1 MMPSRV
7 FSCRAPDSAFSEA
20 DTASEAVGILM
31 LMRKFYPLTGGY
43 QNQALRLATELR
55 KNGFTI
61 HVLTQRHGTLA
72 PFEVHQGIP
81 IHRVFAF
88 RTGHLASWSYL
99 LSGLW
104 WMLRNRSQFHIIH
117 ANRSSSGLVAG
128 LIGFLLRKPVLYKLT
143 RGDEV
148 DVKGLGTGLL
158 GWLKIASLRSTVGK
172 FISLTSQ
179 TVEDL
184 VRLGIPPESISM
196 IPNGISLEARLGQYD
211 RETIRAELVWGPEV
225 KVVTFVGR
233 LVYAKGL
240 DWLLDVWK
248 TVSSAEPEARLL
260 IVGDGPERAPL
271 SARAEELGLTQTV
284 TFAGRQED
292 VYRFF
297 SISDVFVLP
306 SRLEGISNSL
316 LEAMSQGLPVVAAD
330 DRLGGNRSVITD
342 KRDGMIIPQG
352 DSEEFARVLLS
363 LLRDQALRAEMG
375 RRARLK
381 VENAFSIASVSRRY
395 RQIYHELLR
404 RPEIA

>member
-1 MMPSRV
+1 MMRSTLS
-7 FSCRAPDSAFSEA
+7 SCGLPDSAFSEA
-20 DTASEAVGILM
+20 ETASETLGIVM

-61 HVLTQRHGTLA
+61 HVLTQRHGTLS
-72 PFEVHQGIP
+72 PFEIYQGIP

-99 LSGLW
+99 LSGFLW
-104 WMLRNRSQFHIIH
+104 MIKNRSRFQIIH

-128 LIGFLLRKPVLYKLT
+128 VIGFLLRKPVLYKLT

-158 GWLKIASLRSTVGK
+158 GRLKIACLRSTVGK

-184 VRLGIPPESISM
+184 VGLGIPPKSISM
-196 IPNGISLEARLGQYD
+196 IPNGISLEDRLAQYD
-211 RETIRAELVWGPEV
+211 RDQIRAELSWGPEV

-233 LVYAKGL
+233 LVHAKGL
-240 DWLLDVWK
+240 DWLFDVWK
-248 TVSSAEPEARLL
+248 TVSGADSQARLL
-260 IVGDGPERAPL
+260 IVGDGPERPAL
-271 SARAEELGLTQTV
+271 MARVVELNLQDAV
-284 TFAGRQED
+284 TFTGRQED
-292 VYRFF
+292 VYKFF
-297 SISDVFVLP
+297 SVSDVFVLP

-342 KRDGMIIPQG
+342 KCDGIIIRQG
-352 DSEEFARVLLS
+352 DTDEFARVLLS
-363 LLRDQALRAEMG
+363 LLTDQGLRLEMG
-375 RRARLK
+375 RRARQK
-381 VENAFSIASVSRRY
+381 VENAFSIDSVSRRY

-404 RPEIA
+404 TT

>member
-1 MMPSRV
+1 MIRSTV
-7 FSCRAPDSAFSEA
+7 TSCRSPDSAFSQAE
-20 DTASEAVGILM
+20 TVSGTLGIVM

-43 QNQALRLATELR
+43 QNQALRLATELT
-55 KNGFTI
+55 KNGLAI

-72 PFEVHQGIP
+72 PFEIHQGIP

-99 LSGLW
+99 LFGLC
-104 WMLRNRSQFHIIH
+104 WMIRNRSQFHIIH

-158 GWLKIASLRSTVGK
+158 GRLKIACLRSTVGK

-184 VRLGIPPESISM
+184 LGLGIPPKSISM
-196 IPNGISLEARLGQYD
+196 IPNGISLEDRLEQYD
-211 RETIRAELVWGPEV
+211 RNVIRAELSWGPQV
-225 KVVTFVGR
+225 KVLTFVGR
-233 LVYAKGL
+233 LVHAKGL
-240 DWLLDVWK
+240 DWLLEVWK
-248 TVSSAEPEARLL
+248 TVSDAEPQARLL
-260 IVGDGPERAPL
+260 IVGDGPERPAL
-271 SARAEELGLTQTV
+271 MARAEQLGVQHTV
-284 TFAGRQED
+284 TFTGRQED
-292 VYRFF
+292 VYKFF

-316 LEAMSQGLPVVAAD
+316 LEAMSQGLPVVVAD
-330 DRLGGNRSVITD
+330 DRLGGNRSVVTD
-342 KRDGMIIPQG
+342 KRDGMIIPHG
-352 DSEEFARVLLS
+352 NSGEFARALLS
-363 LLRDQALRAEMG
+363 LLTDQALRLEMG

-381 VENAFSIASVSRRY
+381 VEDAFSIASVSRRY
-395 RQIYHELLR
+395 RQIYHELMSTT
-404 RPEIA
+404 

>member
-1 MMPSRV
+1 MMRSTLS
-7 FSCRAPDSAFSEA
+7 SCRSPESAFSQAE
-20 DTASEAVGILM
+20 TASGTLGIVM

-55 KNGFTI
+55 KNGLAI
-61 HVLTQRHGTLA
+61 QVLTQRHGTLA
-72 PFEVHQGIP
+72 PFEIHQGVP

-104 WMLRNRSQFHIIH
+104 WMIRNRSQFDIIH

-158 GWLKIASLRSTVGK
+158 GRLKIACLRSTVGK

-184 VRLGIPPESISM
+184 LGLGIPPKSISM
-196 IPNGISLEARLGQYD
+196 IPNGISLEDRLGQYD
-211 RETIRAELVWGPEV
+211 RNGIRAELSWGPRV

-233 LVYAKGL
+233 LVHAKGL

-248 TVSSAEPEARLL
+248 TVSSAEPQARLL
-260 IVGDGPERAPL
+260 IVGDGPERPAL
-271 SARAEELGLTQTV
+271 MARVEELGLQHAVAFT
-284 TFAGRQED
+284 GRQDD
-292 VYRFF
+292 VYKFF

-352 DSEEFARVLLS
+352 DTDEFVRALLS
-363 LLRDQALRAEMG
+363 LLTDQALRLEMG
-375 RRARLK
+375 RRARSK
-381 VENAFSIASVSRRY
+381 VEDAFSIASVSRRY
-395 RQIYHELLR
+395 RQVYQELLR
-404 RPEIA
+404 IT

>member
-1 MMPSRV
+1 
-7 FSCRAPDSAFSEA
+7 
-20 DTASEAVGILM
+20 M

-55 KNGFTI
+55 KNGVTI

-72 PFEVHQGIP
+72 PFELHQGIP

-104 WMLRNRSQFHIIH
+104 WMIRNRSRFQIIH

-148 DVKGLGTGLL
+148 EVKGLGTGLL
-158 GWLKIASLRSTVGK
+158 GWLKIACLRSTVGK

-179 TVEDL
+179 TFEDL
-184 VRLGIPPESISM
+184 VGLGIPPASISM
-196 IPNGISLEARLGQYD
+196 IPNGISLEERVAEYD
-211 RETIRAELVWGPEV
+211 REKIRAELSWDSEV

-233 LVYAKGL
+233 LVHAKGL
-240 DWLLDVWK
+240 DWLFDIWK
-248 TVSSAEPEARLL
+248 IVMAADPHARLL
-260 IVGDGPERAPL
+260 IVGDGPERGPL
-271 SARAEELGLTQTV
+271 SARAEKLGLQDTV
-284 TFAGRQED
+284 TFTGRQED
-292 VYRFF
+292 VYKFF

-330 DRLGGNRSVITD
+330 DSLGGNRSVITD

-352 DSEEFARVLLS
+352 DSDEFARVLLS
-363 LLRDQALRAEMG
+363 LLSDRALRIEMG

-381 VENAFSIASVSRRY
+381 VEKAFSIGSVGRRY
-395 RQIYHELLR
+395 RQIYYELLR
-404 RPEIA
+404 RTESA

>member
-1 MMPSRV
+1 MR
-7 FSCRAPDSAFSEA
+7 FSSSQEGSPTLRLSHKTTESSPL
-20 DTASEAVGILM
+20 GIVM

-55 KNGFTI
+55 KNGLTI
-61 HVLTQRHGTLA
+61 HVLTQRHATLS
-72 PFEVHQGIP
+72 PFEIYQGIP
-81 IHRVFAF
+81 IHRVFAC
-88 RTGHLASWSYL
+88 RSGHLASWSYL
-99 LSGLW
+99 LSGFLW
-104 WMLRNRSQFHIIH
+104 MIRNRSRFKIIH

-158 GWLKIASLRSTVGK
+158 GRLKIACLRSTVGK

-184 VRLGIPPESISM
+184 VGLGIPPKSISM
-196 IPNGISLEARLGQYD
+196 IPNGISLEDRLAKYD
-211 RETIRAELVWGPEV
+211 RDQIRAELSWGPED

-233 LVYAKGL
+233 LVHAKGL
-240 DWLLDVWK
+240 DWLLEVWK
-248 TVSSAEPEARLL
+248 TVNQAEPKARLL
-260 IVGDGPERAPL
+260 IVGDGPERPAL
-271 SARAEELGLTQTV
+271 MARAEELNLQDTV
-284 TFAGRQED
+284 TFTGRQED
-292 VYRFF
+292 VYKFF
-297 SISDVFVLP
+297 AVSDVFVLP

-342 KRDGMIIPQG
+342 KRDGIIIPQG
-352 DSEEFARVLLS
+352 DSDEFARVLLS
-363 LLRDQALRAEMG
+363 LLSDQGLRLEMG
-375 RRARLK
+375 RQARQK
-381 VENAFSIASVSRRY
+381 VENAFSIDSVSRRY

-404 RPEIA
+404 TT